1 MSQERFEQVCRDIA
15 GQRQHHSGIGT
26 LAEKTLHAVLKR
38 YLEPDETKHEMK
50 VGRHVAD
57 IVNDSGIIEIQ
68 TRAFNAL
75 RPKLEAYLAAY
86 PVTVVYPIART
97 KWLYWIDLESGSI
110 TNKRKSPKT
119 GTYYDAFRELYKIK
133 PYLHH
138 PNLHIRLLLLDI
150 EEYRYLDGWST
161 DKKKGSSRCERI
173 PVGLVDELDLHC
185 SVDYAQLIPAALS
198 GPFTTK
204 DFAKAAAVRQK
215 TAQTVV
221 HLLHHMGALYRTG
234 KQGRAYLYEKNDK
247 KATD

>member
-1 MSQERFEQVCRDIA
+1 MNQERFGQVCKEIA
-15 GQRQHHSGIGT
+15 GQVQNRAGIGT

-38 YLEPDETKHEMK
+38 YFEPDETKHEIK

-57 IVNDSGIIEIQ
+57 IVNDSGIVEIQ
-68 TRAFNAL
+68 TRAFNVL
-75 RPKLEAYLAAY
+75 RPKLEAYLETY

-97 KWLYWIDLESGSI
+97 KWLHWIDLESGAV

-133 PYLHH
+133 PYLRH
-138 PNLHIRLLLLDI
+138 PNLHIRLLLLDM

-173 PVGLVDELDLHC
+173 PVGLVEEFDLHC
-185 SVDYAQLIPAALS
+185 GADYAQLIPATLS
-198 GPFTTK
+198 GSFTAK
-204 DFAKAAAVRQK
+204 DFAKVAVLRQK

-221 HLLHHMGALYRTG
+221 HLLHHMGALRRTG
-234 KQGRAYLYEKNDK
+234 KQGRSYLYEKSDK

>member
-1 MSQERFEQVCRDIA
+1 MSQERFGQVCKEIA
-15 GQRQHHSGIGT
+15 GQVQNRAGIGT

-38 YLEPDETKHEMK
+38 YFEPDETKHEIK

-57 IVNDSGIIEIQ
+57 IVNGSGIIEIQ
-68 TRAFNAL
+68 TRAFNVL
-75 RPKLEAYLAAY
+75 RPKLEAYLETY

-97 KWLYWIDLESGSI
+97 KWLHWIDLESGAV

-133 PYLHH
+133 PYLRH
-138 PNLHIRLLLLDI
+138 PNLHIRLLLLDM

-173 PVGLVDELDLHC
+173 PVGLVEEFDLHC
-185 SVDYAQLIPAALS
+185 GADYARLIPAVLS

-204 DFAKAAAVRQK
+204 DFAQAAVIRQK

-221 HLLHHMGALYRTG
+221 HLLHHMGALRRTG
-234 KQGRAYLYEKNDK
+234 KQGRSYLYEKNDK